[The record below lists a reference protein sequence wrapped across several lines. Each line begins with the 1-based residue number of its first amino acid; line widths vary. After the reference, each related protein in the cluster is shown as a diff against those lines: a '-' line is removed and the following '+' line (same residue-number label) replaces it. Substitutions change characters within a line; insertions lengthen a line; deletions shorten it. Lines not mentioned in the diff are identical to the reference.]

1 MPAPPL
7 TLPYVWMQYLHL
19 LAYCQPNHCQL
30 ANTIPA
36 QIATAYLRVTDNES
50 VERYSERHTD
60 AQAPAYWRELLPQ
73 HLTAHSKST
82 H

>member
-1 MPAPPL
+1 MDAH
-7 TLPYVWMQYLHL
+7 LHL

-60 AQAPAYWRELLPQ
+60 AFKRLHIGESYC
-73 HLTAHSKST
+73 HSI
-82 H
+82 